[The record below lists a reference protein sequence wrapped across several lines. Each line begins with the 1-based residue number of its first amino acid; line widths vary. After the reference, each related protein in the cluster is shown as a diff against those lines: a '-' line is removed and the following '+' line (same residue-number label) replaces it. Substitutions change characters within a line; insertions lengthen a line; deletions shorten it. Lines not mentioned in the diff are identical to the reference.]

1 LFSPPN
7 VKSVVPG
14 VRDEIIGFTISPP
27 RSCCYHYQYVFCSC
41 SSSISSPHQ
50 SQIPSVANDV
60 KQENHVEIPAY
71 HRRLNVQNL
80 MDAHVSEL
88 KTIVPI
94 IVIQKK
100 TSPVE
105 TNVFLMMKYVRSH
118 MAQHVSKAMWR
129 GTTTMT
135 EQIWMPKNTLIR
147 IRSYKIELL

>member
-1 LFSPPN
+1 M
-7 VKSVVPG
+7 
-14 VRDEIIGFTISPP
+14 
-27 RSCCYHYQYVFCSC
+27 
-41 SSSISSPHQ
+41 
-50 SQIPSVANDV
+50 

-105 TNVFLMMKYVRSH
+105 TNVFLTMKYVRSH

-129 GTTTMT
+129 GTTMMT